1 MKKMKKI
8 AISLLILCL
17 GFVQLQAQRVM
28 QRGKSKEKIESLR
41 VAFIT
46 QKLNLS
52 STEAQQFWPI
62 YNGYRADMKQLKLEA
77 IEDNDV
83 DQMTDKQAESYIM
96 ERFSVQERQ
105 LNLDKKY
112 YAKFKEVIPVKKIAQ
127 LFNAENEFKRRLLKA
142 LKNRQ
147 GQMGGEE

>member
-1 MKKMKKI
+1 MKKI

-62 YNGYRADMKQLKLEA
+62 YNGYRADMKQLKLET

-147 GQMGGEE
+147 GQMGGGE